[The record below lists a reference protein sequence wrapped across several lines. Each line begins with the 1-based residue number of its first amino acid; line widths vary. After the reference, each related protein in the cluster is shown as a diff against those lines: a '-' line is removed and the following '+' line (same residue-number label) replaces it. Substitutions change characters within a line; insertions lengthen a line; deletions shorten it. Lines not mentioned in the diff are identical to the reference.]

1 MSFVKN
7 ESMYTCRKSNLP
19 LTYVHRIY
27 KDVNERSLH
36 DVLDDTQL
44 LPVFQ
49 YLQHFFG
56 LPSIDLVPVLAFLAD
71 KSLEDEKVT
80 LAQMVQFF
88 GKDVTCYGDL
98 EDCVNALA
106 QMKMVSIYYRSAGHF
121 EDLDQRSKIFKVRP
135 SVMNALIKADNH
147 LFKPEPIKT
156 LIQFLAEVSR
166 LTRLRSKGNIDTT
179 LLITELEFLYGSC
192 TEIDAVAA
200 IRNLHMGEEMEL
212 IFWNICHCCINRNE
226 EDVDFADIVNEIYE
240 NPTDAFAVKKSLM
253 DGELILLKQDL
264 IKINKEYFSFM
275 SQVRMTDFATTLLFG
290 KLDYRKVSFRP
301 KHCKLEDCQQ
311 LPNETLFY
319 NDSEREQIQ
328 ELMDIIRPEPFLHF
342 LQKTKEYQLTGAL
355 TILLHGY
362 AGTGKTATAKK
373 LAKESG
379 RHLLWVEVNKIKSC
393 FVGESEQNL
402 QAVFDEYEQAC
413 RVFDKHPVLLFNEAD
428 AILAK
433 RMNVNSSADQ
443 MNNSLQNILLQR
455 MENFSGIFI
464 ATTNL
469 ASHLDK
475 AFDRRFL
482 YKIQFTKPD
491 EEIRMKIMQNAFP
504 EQAISTL
511 EKINRYA
518 LTGGQIMNIKKRL
531 MVQHLL
537 NREAAPLEQLCEEEL
552 SLQSKATS
560 IGFAIPKNN

>member
-1 MSFVKN
+1 
-7 ESMYTCRKSNLP
+7 MYTCRKSNLP

-166 LTRLRSKGNIDTT
+166 LTRLRYKGTIDTS

-192 TEIDAVAA
+192 AEIEPVTAV
-200 IRNLHMGEEMEL
+200 RSLNMGEEMEL
-212 IFWNICHCCINRNE
+212 IFWNISHCCINKNE
-226 EDVDFADIVNEIYE
+226 EDVDFGDVVNEIYE
-240 NPTDAFAVKKSLM
+240 NPTDAFAVKKSLI
-253 DGELILLKQDL
+253 DGELLLLKQDL

-275 SQVRMTDFATTLLFG
+275 SQVRMTDYAATLLLG
-290 KLDYRKVSFRP
+290 KLDFRKVSFRP
-301 KHCKLEDCQQ
+301 KHCKLEDWQQ
-311 LPNETLFY
+311 LPNEELFY
-319 NDSEREQIQ
+319 NASETEQIQ
-328 ELMDIIRPEPFLHF
+328 ELMAIVQPEPFSNF
-342 LQKTKEYQLTGAL
+342 LQKTREYQLTGAL

-373 LAKESG
+373 LAKQSG

-402 QAVFDEYEQAC
+402 QAVFDEYDQAC
-413 RVFDKHPVLLFNEAD
+413 KVFDKHPILLFNEAD
-428 AILAK
+428 AILSK

-455 MENFSGIFI
+455 MENFNGIFI

-482 YKIQFTKPD
+482 YKIHFQVPAPD
-491 EEIRMKIMQNAFP
+491 VRMRIMQAAFP
-504 EQAISTL
+504 EKQMSLL
-511 EKINRYA
+511 EHLNRFA
-518 LTGGQIMNIKKRL
+518 LTGGQIMNIKKRQ
-531 MVQHLL
+531 MVQQLL
-537 NREAAPLEQLCEEEL
+537 NKEASPLEQLCEEEL
-552 SLQSKATS
+552 SFQQKATT
-560 IGFAIPKNN
+560 IGFCSSKNARL